1 MLQLAGQQAVPAS
14 AAAVC
19 TQALGRRWLV
29 RVSLRHKGKR
39 KNTLTETLD
48 QQVHRSWTERKQW
61 SRKNGDP
68 RDGEHGNNGRSKYSA
83 LYRLLESVQILRQLH
98 ELNKGTQLPWVRE
111 HQAGLLC
118 HKGSL
123 AVLKHRQNISTY
135 AHKH

>member
-19 TQALGRRWLV
+19 TQALGRRWLI

-61 SRKNGDP
+61 GRKNGDP

-111 HQAGLLC
+111 HEAGLLC